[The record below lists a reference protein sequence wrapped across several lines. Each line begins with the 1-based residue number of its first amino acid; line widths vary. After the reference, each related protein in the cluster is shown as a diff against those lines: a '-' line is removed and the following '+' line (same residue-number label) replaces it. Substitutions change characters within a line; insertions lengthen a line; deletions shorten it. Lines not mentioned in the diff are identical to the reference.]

1 MTELDR
7 FLAEVLPRQIEAEK
21 AMCNGDPAARQAMWS
36 SKDPVTLL
44 GADATMQGAEEVRP
58 FFDLL
63 ASWFSNCTAYRFE
76 LVAAEVSGDLAYTVG
91 FEHISLS
98 FRGGPVAPLSIRVTH
113 VYRRENSSVEDR
125 SPPR

>member
-1 MTELDR
+1 
-7 FLAEVLPRQIEAEK
+7 
-21 AMCNGDPAARQAMWS
+21 
-36 SKDPVTLL
+36 VTLL